1 MPGCCGELVDYC
13 GDVEIGVQAGG
24 NTKMAWAVAA
34 AAAHDI
40 NDELTIILGSVGA
53 WLATTPMEDPN
64 RDLLLAMRAAAQ
76 RCAWKTSALL
86 EASERMGVRPSAAPV
101 ERLLLVR

>member
-1 MPGCCGELVDYC
+1 LPECCAEPVDYS
-13 GDVEIGVQAGG
+13 GGVEKAVQAAQ

-40 NDELTIILGSVGA
+40 NDELTIILGSVGV
-53 WLATTPMEDPN
+53 WLAATQAEDPD
-64 RDLLLAMRAAAQ
+64 RDLLLATRAAAQ

-101 ERLLLVR
+101 ERLLLLR

>member
-1 MPGCCGELVDYC
+1 MEKAL
-13 GDVEIGVQAGG
+13 QAVG
-24 NTKMAWAVAA
+24 NTKMVWAVAA

-53 WLATTPMEDPN
+53 WLATTPAEDPD
-64 RDLLLAMRAAAQ
+64 RDLLLGVRAAVE

-86 EASERMGVRPSAAPV
+86 DASERVGVRPSAAPV

>member
-1 MPGCCGELVDYC
+1 
-13 GDVEIGVQAGG
+13 VENAVQAVGS
-24 NTKMAWAVAA
+24 TKIAWTVAA

-53 WLATTPMEDPN
+53 WLATTPAEDPD
-64 RDLLLAMRAAAQ
+64 RDLLLAMRAAAE

-86 EASERMGVRPSAAPV
+86 EASERVGVRSPAAPV
-101 ERLLLVR
+101 ERLLLLR

>member
-1 MPGCCGELVDYC
+1 LPECCAEPVDYS
-13 GDVEIGVQAGG
+13 GGVENAAQAPG

-53 WLATTPMEDPN
+53 WLAATPVEDPD

-101 ERLLLVR
+101 ERLLLLR